1 MENVEEK
8 VKGLL
13 MESFDM
19 KPEEVTLEAN
29 LGDDLEM
36 DSLEIVELVVALEKE
51 FKVQIGDGTI
61 SNKNCVNDV
70 VKVVQDRLKK

>member
-51 FKVQIGDGTI
+51 FSIEIGDGTFT
-61 SNKNCVNDV
+61 NKNSVGDV

>member
-13 MESFDM
+13 MKSFDM
-19 KPEEVTLEAN
+19 KPEEVTSEAN
-29 LGDDLEM
+29 LKEDLEM

-51 FKVQIGDGTI
+51 FEVQIGDGTI

>member
-1 MENVEEK
+1 MENIEEK
-8 VKGLL
+8 IKRLL
-13 MESFDM
+13 MKSLDL
-19 KPEEVTLEAN
+19 KPEEVTSEAN
-29 LGDDLEM
+29 LKEDLEM

-51 FKVQIGDGTI
+51 FKVKIGDGTI

>member
-19 KPEEVTLEAN
+19 KPEEVTSDAN
-29 LGDDLEM
+29 LKEDLEM

>member
-19 KPEEVTLEAN
+19 KPEEVTSDAN
-29 LGDDLEM
+29 LKKDLEM

-61 SNKNCVNDV
+61 SDKNCVNDV

>member
-1 MENVEEK
+1 VENVEEK

>member
-8 VKGLL
+8 IKGLL
-13 MESFDM
+13 MKSFDM
-19 KPEEVTLEAN
+19 KPEEVTSEAN
-29 LGDDLEM
+29 LKKDLEM

-51 FKVQIGDGTI
+51 FKVQIGDGTFT
-61 SNKNCVNDV
+61 NKNSVGDV

>member
-51 FKVQIGDGTI
+51 FEVQIGDGTI

>member
-1 MENVEEK
+1 VENVEEK

-19 KPEEVTLEAN
+19 KPEEVTSDAN
-29 LGDDLEM
+29 LKEDLEM

>member
-19 KPEEVTLEAN
+19 KPEEVTSDAN
-29 LGDDLEM
+29 LKEDLEM

-61 SNKNCVNDV
+61 TTKGCVADV

>member
-19 KPEEVTLEAN
+19 KPEEVTSDAN
-29 LGDDLEM
+29 LKKDLEM

>member
-13 MESFDM
+13 AQSFDI

-29 LGDDLEM
+29 LGGDLEM

-51 FKVQIGDGTI
+51 FNVQIGDGTI
-61 SNKNCVNDV
+61 TTKGCVSDV

>member
-1 MENVEEK
+1 MENIEEK
-8 VKGLL
+8 IKGLL
-13 MESFDM
+13 MKSLDM
-19 KPEEVTLEAN
+19 KPEEVTSEAN
-29 LGDDLEM
+29 LKKDLEM

-51 FKVQIGDGTI
+51 FDIQIGDGTI